1 MEFKDDIVAISSPPG
16 MGAISI
22 IRVSG
27 PNAIKKTSSF
37 LNLKKE
43 KNLEKE
49 KSHTLH
55 FGEFIFKD
63 EIVDEVVVS
72 IFKNNKSFTGEET
85 VELTCHGS
93 VYIQKTIVESLLS
106 NKIRLAKPGEFTL
119 RAFLNGRMD
128 LTQAEAVSDLIYSD
142 SKAMHK
148 ISLNQMRGGFQNE
161 LKLLRADLL
170 HFLSMIELELDFSE
184 EDVSF
189 ANKSELTNLVNKV
202 ELKLA
207 SLKESF
213 KVGNAI
219 KNGVPVAIVGK
230 PNAGKSSLLNSL
242 LNEEKAIVSNIPGTT
257 RDAIEDTTY
266 IDGIKYRFIDT
277 AGLRETKDEIES
289 KGIEIAKSK
298 VSKASVLIYMFD
310 ILDTT
315 VEEILKDLN
324 ELYSNDLNVIL
335 VRNKIDL
342 KKNFDIDIK
351 LFSKFN
357 IDSIFEIIATQQD
370 TVEKLKENLSNNYKQ
385 VSSSNDVIV
394 TNLRHYNF
402 LIEALESLEKVKDAI
417 ENGMPTYAECGGL
430 MYLAKT
436 IKFKNSKMKMCG
448 VFDIDVEMH
457 DKPIGRG
464 YTKLITNNHPWG
476 MSLEKINAH
485 EFHYSSVRFNNKRY
499 KYAYN
504 IKRGYGING
513 KDDGLIYKNTIA
525 SFSHLRSTEQFDWVK
540 NFTNFIKKING

>member
-1 MEFKDDIVAISSPPG
+1 MDFKDDIVAISSPPG
-16 MGAISI
+16 IGAISL

-27 PNAIKKTSSF
+27 PNAIKKTDSF
-37 LNLKKE
+37 LNLKKK

-63 EIVDEVVVS
+63 EIIDEVVVS

-93 VYIQKTIVESLLS
+93 VYIQKTIVESLLT

-189 ANKSELTNLVNKV
+189 ANKYELTNLVNKV
-202 ELKLA
+202 ELKLLR
-207 SLKESF
+207 LKESF

-266 IDGIKYRFIDT
+266 IGGIKYRFIDT

-310 ILDTT
+310 ILDTS

-324 ELYSNDLNVIL
+324 ELYSDDLNVIL

-342 KKNFDIDIK
+342 KKKFDVDIK

-357 IDSIFEIIATQQD
+357 VELIFEIIATQQN
-370 TVEKLKENLSNNYKQ
+370 TIEKLKENLSNKYKQ
-385 VSSSNDVIV
+385 VSSSNDVVV

-402 LIEALESLEKVKDAI
+402 LIEALESIEKVKEAI
-417 ENGMPTYAECGGL
+417 ENEIPGDL
-430 MYLAKT
+430 LS
-436 IKFKNSKMKMCG
+436 IDLKNVVNCIGEITGEISN
-448 VFDIDVEMH
+448 DEMLGNIFSNFC
-457 DKPIGRG
+457 IG
-464 YTKLITNNHPWG
+464 K
-476 MSLEKINAH
+476 
-485 EFHYSSVRFNNKRY
+485 
-499 KYAYN
+499 
-504 IKRGYGING
+504 
-513 KDDGLIYKNTIA
+513 
-525 SFSHLRSTEQFDWVK
+525 
-540 NFTNFIKKING
+540 